1 MINMSDLIILLSTL
15 CTGVLIGAL
24 IGWTDRDKQA
34 QKFEAELGEALLKH
48 YENCPHLE
56 PVLRRIK

>member
-1 MINMSDLIILLSTL
+1 MTDLIILLSTL
-15 CTGVLIGAL
+15 STGVFLGAWL
-24 IGWTDRDKQA
+24 GWTDRDKQA

-56 PVLRRIK
+56 PILRRVK

>member
-1 MINMSDLIILLSTL
+1 MIDLIILLTTLSTGIFL
-15 CTGVLIGAL
+15 GAWL
-24 IGWTDRDKQA
+24 GWIERHRRA